1 MPMIETEM
9 RHPQTLT
16 ARAAPKQECP
26 GMDNIAPGDWDVMLC
41 AVTARLR
48 TQSASPQAVMLECAS
63 ALEQLHSALHHE
75 RALVHAQLAEIRD
88 GEQRASRMARLDSL
102 TGLSNRQAFHE
113 HIDHALA
120 QPTAQHQGVAVLF
133 LDLDGFKHVNDTH
146 GHAVGDLLLK
156 IVAARLSRAVRA
168 EDVMSRFGGDEF
180 ACLLLGPQDLGQ
192 LHLLAR
198 KLFQTVSAPVLIDQL
213 QLVVRPSI
221 GVAVCPPHA
230 TSATAEMLLGQ
241 ADAAMYRAKRQ
252 QCGYV
257 FFDHLDTSP

>member
-1 MPMIETEM
+1 MPMIEIEM

-16 ARAAPKQECP
+16 ARAAPKQECT

-63 ALEQLHSALHHE
+63 ALEQLHSALHRE

-133 LDLDGFKHVNDTH
+133 LDLDGFKQVNDTH
-146 GHAVGDLLLK
+146 GHAIGDLLLK
-156 IVAARLSRAVRA
+156 IVAA
-168 EDVMSRFGGDEF
+168 
-180 ACLLLGPQDLGQ
+180 
-192 LHLLAR
+192 
-198 KLFQTVSAPVLIDQL
+198 PVVIDQL
-213 QLVVRPSI
+213 QLVVHPSI
-221 GVAVCPPHA
+221 GVAVCPPHP
-230 TSATAEMLLGQ
+230 TPATAEWLLGQ